1 MKPIS
6 PIIHGII
13 DYATVGLFLAAPSLL
28 GFGGTAALL
37 SYLLAG
43 VHLLMAVLSN
53 MPLGLLKLV
62 PMRLHAL
69 VELIVGPS
77 LIGLALFA
85 PMLVSGAQVFFI
97 VAGIAIFF
105 AGGFVFAGGPFL
117 SPPGGP
123 LAAILGGIGLMAGG
137 ASQLAILTLLSIGL
151 VNLLVWYGRLHYR
164 LLKPAIEPQG
174 QGAAQ

>member
-6 PIIHGII
+6 PTIHGII
-13 DYATVGLFLAAPSLL
+13 DYATVVLFLAAPSLL

-43 VHLLMAVLSN
+43 VHLLMTVLSN

-62 PMRLHAL
+62 PIRLHGL

-85 PMLVSGAQVFFI
+85 PTLVAGAESFFA
-97 VAGIAIFF
+97 VAGIAIF
-105 AGGFVFAGGPFL
+105 
-117 SPPGGP
+117 
-123 LAAILGGIGLMAGG
+123 
-137 ASQLAILTLLSIGL
+137 
-151 VNLLVWYGRLHYR
+151 LVW
-164 LLKPAIEPQG
+164 LLTDYH
-174 QGAAQ
+174 AAATTS

>member
-43 VHLLMAVLSN
+43 VHLLMTVLSN

-85 PMLVSGAQVFFI
+85 PMLVSGAQAFFA
-97 VAGIAIFF
+97 VAGIVIF
-105 AGGFVFAGGPFL
+105 
-117 SPPGGP
+117 
-123 LAAILGGIGLMAGG
+123 
-137 ASQLAILTLLSIGL
+137 
-151 VNLLVWYGRLHYR
+151 LVW
-164 LLKPAIEPQG
+164 LLTDYPA
-174 QGAAQ
+174 AATA

>member
-6 PIIHGII
+6 PVIHGII

-43 VHLLMAVLSN
+43 VHLLMTVLSN
-53 MPLGLLKLV
+53 MPLGILKLV
-62 PMRLHAL
+62 
-69 VELIVGPS
+69 LIVGPS

-97 VAGIAIFF
+97 VAGIAIF
-105 AGGFVFAGGPFL
+105 
-117 SPPGGP
+117 
-123 LAAILGGIGLMAGG
+123 
-137 ASQLAILTLLSIGL
+137 
-151 VNLLVWYGRLHYR
+151 LVWRLTDY
-164 LLKPAIEPQG
+164 PA
-174 QGAAQ
+174 AATT

>member
-6 PIIHGII
+6 LVIHGII
-13 DYATVGLFLAAPSLL
+13 DYATVGLFLAAPNLL

-43 VHLLMAVLSN
+43 VHLLMTVLSN

-77 LIGLALFA
+77 LIALALFA

-97 VAGIAIFF
+97 VAGIAIF
-105 AGGFVFAGGPFL
+105 
-117 SPPGGP
+117 
-123 LAAILGGIGLMAGG
+123 
-137 ASQLAILTLLSIGL
+137 
-151 VNLLVWYGRLHYR
+151 LVW
-164 LLKPAIEPQG
+164 LLTDYPA
-174 QGAAQ
+174 AATA